1 MSDIKVSIIIPV
13 HNAEKYLNKCL
24 DSVINQTLQNIEII
38 CINDDSTDKS
48 LKILEQYQNNDKRI
62 KIINTK
68 CHCSGGARNK
78 GLEVA
83 TGEYIG
89 FIDADDWI
97 DNDYFEK
104 LYNLAVELSADIAA
118 TSSVKVIRNG
128 ELIYQKEMGATPLK
142 NPVDS
147 LLKKA
152 NCITTTGIC
161 CNKIYKT
168 SMLRKYNIEFLEL
181 NNPSEDNYF
190 NACSIIAANKLM
202 FLDDSSYY
210 YNYVDSSQT
219 KKKKTQKDFQMT
231 SVYKKIIEKI
241 YTFKMDEDITQD
253 WINVVKK
260 RLANDV
266 LVYCEE
272 MNKSLQKQFLK
283 HVKNKFP
290 DIQIYLPKKN
300 KAKEFIQQVFSLKN
314 ENINNQSYKCL
325 RFLGLRILFKQKKKQ
340 KPDTTK
346 P

>member
-38 CINDDSTDKS
+38 CINDDSTDNS
-48 LKILEQYQNNDKRI
+48 SKILESYSKKDNRI
-62 KIINTK
+62 KIINTN

-78 GLEVA
+78 GLA
-83 TGEYIG
+83 IASGEYIG
-89 FIDADDWI
+89 FIDSDDWI
-97 DNDYFEK
+97 DLDYFEK
-104 LYNLAVELSADIAA
+104 LYNLAQTTGTDIAA
-118 TSSVKVIRNG
+118 TSSVNIIQNNRLLYK
-128 ELIYQKEMGATPLK
+128 KDTGADAAQ

-147 LLKKA
+147 MVKKA
-152 NCITTTGIC
+152 KVITTTGIC
-161 CNKIYKT
+161 WNKIYKT
-168 SMLRKYNIEFLEL
+168 SMLKKYNIQFLEI

-190 NACSIIAANKLM
+190 TICSAIIANKLM
-202 FLDDSSYY
+202 FLDNSAYY
-210 YNYVDSSQT
+210 YNFVQSSQT
-219 KKKKTQKDFQMT
+219 KREKNQKDFEMT
-231 SVYKKIIEKI
+231 TVYKQIIEKI
-241 YTFKMDEDITQD
+241 STFKLDEDIKQD
-253 WINVVKK
+253 WIDIVKK

-283 HVKNKFP
+283 YVKNKFP

-300 KAKEFIQQVFSLKN
+300 KAKEFIQQIFSIKN